1 MEFIFC
7 LPLKDKSLKMKT
19 IVTTL
24 FILFI
29 LVSCNKPAVPEIS
42 KLSINWDYI
51 IIESGSQSIIIDKF
65 EDYGV
70 CDTCAFKKVEK
81 EGHIIYEP
89 INRGQYYFDINEQE
103 KDSIFACV
111 HDIVTSPV
119 YTEQSATCYAGN
131 ISIGF
136 RSRNTTLIC
145 KYNSVGNW
153 STISLS
159 TQKLYALLK
168 DKTKVFGY

>member
-1 MEFIFC
+1 
-7 LPLKDKSLKMKT
+7 MKT
-19 IVTTL
+19 VTISLFSL
-24 FILFI
+24 FILI
-29 LVSCNKPAVPEIS
+29 SCNKPATLEVS
-42 KLSINWDYI
+42 KSPINWNRI

-70 CDTCAFKKVEK
+70 RDTCAFKKVEM
-81 EGHIIYEP
+81 EGHIIFEP
-89 INRGQYYFDINEQE
+89 INRGQDYFDISEQE

-111 HDIVTSPV
+111 YDIVINPV
-119 YTEQSATCYAGN
+119 YTEQYATCYAGN

-136 RSRNTTLIC
+136 SSGNTTLIC

-153 STISLS
+153 STISPS

-168 DKTKVFGY
+168 EKTKVFGY